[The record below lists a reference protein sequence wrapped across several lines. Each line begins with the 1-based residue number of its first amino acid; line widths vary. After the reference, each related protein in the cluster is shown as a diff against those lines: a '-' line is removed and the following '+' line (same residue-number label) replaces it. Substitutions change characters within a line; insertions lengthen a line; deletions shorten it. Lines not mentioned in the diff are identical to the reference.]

1 MGKKPPVSTALEILL
16 SVDSQI
22 GDRQKVVLLG
32 AGGHAKVVLDA
43 LRAQGIRVDGVVDPE
58 LAKTESVWRALPVL
72 GSDADL
78 LKLDPTDFLV
88 ANGVGSLPGN
98 YLRQKLFKK
107 FKSAGF
113 NFLSV
118 VHPST
123 FIGSGVVLGEGVQI
137 MAGSIIQPDCQVGNN
152 SIVNTGA
159 TLDHD
164 CMIGEDV
171 HIAPGVTVSGNVL
184 IEDGVHIGTG
194 ASIIQGVTIGR
205 ETVIGAGTVVVK
217 SVPEYSKLIGIKPRL
232 KIAGNESDL

>member
-1 MGKKPPVSTALEILL
+1 M

-58 LAKTESVWRALPVL
+58 LAKTETVWRALPVL
-72 GSDADL
+72 GSDSDFL
-78 LKLDPTDFLV
+78 ELDPKDFVLV
-88 ANGVGSLPGN
+88 NGVGSLPGN
-98 YLRQKLFKK
+98 NLRQKLFEK

-113 NFLSV
+113 DFLSV
-118 VHPST
+118 VHTST
-123 FIGSGVVLGEGVQI
+123 FIGSGVMLGEGVQI
-137 MAGSIIQPDCQVGNN
+137 MAGSIIQPDCQVGKN

-159 TLDHD
+159 IVDHD
-164 CMIGEDV
+164 CMIGENV
-171 HIAPGVTVSGNVL
+171 HIAPGVTISGNAV

-194 ASIIQGVTIGR
+194 ASVIQGVIIGR
-205 ETVIGAGTVVVK
+205 GTVIGAGTVVVK

-232 KIAGNESDL
+232 KTAGNESDL